1 MKTAIATDIDSLEST
16 ISEHFGQSAFFLI
29 YDNERNAIEFIEN
42 PAKGLSGCVGETIVR
57 HLAEMKVKRV
67 IAGDFGTLVQQLLN
81 AHRMQMVLYSG
92 DPDSVKN
99 IITLMNHK
107 K

>member
-1 MKTAIATDIDSLEST
+1 MKTAIATDIDSMESK

-29 YDNERNAIEFIEN
+29 YDNERNSIGFIEN

-57 HLAEMKVKRV
+57 HLAEINVRRV

-81 AHRMQMVLYSG
+81 AHRIQMVLYSG
-92 DPDSVKN
+92 DPEPVKN
-99 IITLMNHK
+99 IITKMNHK